1 MALAGNDLGTARPA
15 VPPVRRLFLQPL
27 MTLSSTY
34 MKTVKKKIQPR
45 KFVLRPYRR
54 IPTWYSSYYLSG
66 NSIGKGVVMNLSR
79 TGLRIQ
85 GDHFVKPGMELSVR
99 VSVEEDSLP
108 LEILRASVRWVNQY
122 EFGLKIDQLTP
133 MAVQRIT
140 ALINEPVSTRR
151 NEPR

>member
-1 MALAGNDLGTARPA
+1 
-15 VPPVRRLFLQPL
+15 
-27 MTLSSTY
+27 
-34 MKTVKKKIQPR
+34 MKTIKKKIQPR

-151 NEPR
+151 SEPR